1 MNQKEDGSITVF
13 LSIIFLLFFAM
24 FGVTFEN
31 VRSLISAGHVRTSA
45 YSAAVTA
52 FGDYNKELYREYGL
66 FGYGGA
72 EGKNVS
78 DLEFAYQRVLFENL
92 SAVPV
97 KKDKQYVDLFGYR
110 DIDAIVKKA
119 DYITDSNEF
128 LGQVTAFLKQEAV
141 MDIKDT
147 IDQKI
152 QTADKNEIQS
162 KLAVTKDYEQG
173 KYEKS
178 DDKKATKG
186 KNAAEE
192 KQEISHDKTDSAGG
206 NPLKFFTNLA
216 RDGILGLVCDEDRMT
231 DGIITSCQENDRSDQ
246 KDEDDKKNKE
256 GTKKAT
262 DIKDMQR
269 KDAKSESE
277 AAAILSDLIS
287 KNQKQEDEREKVNS
301 PIEKISI
308 IRYANKVFS
317 SYTNE
322 QNRTTK
328 YGLEYLIGG
337 KSREKDNLISVIN
350 RLLVVRLLL
359 NFTCVMS
366 DAAFQ
371 EKSLATA
378 TAIAGITGLPPVIN
392 AIQYTI
398 LLILS
403 LEEACVDVRAL
414 LMGKKISALKKSS
427 DFQMKYEEICM
438 GSKKLFT
445 QKANVYPNDDGKKE
459 ISSISYSQYL
469 WSFLLFV
476 SQDTIEKRIF
486 SLIEYD
492 LREKYNRTFC
502 VHTCICKCRYKI
514 NYQIPYQFCE
524 LPFLEN
530 SLFQTKYTY
539 KSLEV
544 NYGYKSE

>member
-1 MNQKEDGSITVF
+1 MDQKEDGSITVF

-173 KYEKS
+173 KYEQS

-192 KQEISHDKTDSAGG
+192 KPEISHDKTDSAGG

-231 DGIITSCQENDRSDQ
+231 DGVITSCQENDRPDQ

-277 AAAILSDLIS
+277 AGAILSDFIS

-337 KSREKDNLISVIN
+337 KSREKDNLISAIN

-366 DAAFQ
+366 DSAFQ

-403 LEEACVDVRAL
+403 FEEACVDVRAL

-514 NYQIPYQFCE
+514 NYRIPYQFCE

>member
-1 MNQKEDGSITVF
+1 MDQKEDGSITVF

-173 KYEKS
+173 KYEQS

-186 KNAAEE
+186 KNDAEE

-206 NPLKFFTNLA
+206 NPLKFFTDLE

-246 KDEDDKKNKE
+246 KDDDHKKNKE
-256 GTKKAT
+256 DTKKAA

-277 AAAILSDLIS
+277 AGAVLSDFIS

-328 YGLEYLIGG
+328 YGFEYLIGG

-403 LEEACVDVRAL
+403 FEEACVDVRAL
-414 LMGKKISALKKSS
+414 LMGKKIPALKKSS

-445 QKANVYPNDDGKKE
+445 QKANVYPNDNGKKE

>member
-1 MNQKEDGSITVF
+1 MDQKEDGSITVF

-24 FGVTFEN
+24 FGVTFEH

-72 EGKNVS
+72 EGKDVS

-173 KYEKS
+173 KYEQS

-186 KNAAEE
+186 KNDAEE

-206 NPLKFFTNLA
+206 NPLKFFTDLE

-246 KDEDDKKNKE
+246 KDDDHKKNKE
-256 GTKKAT
+256 DTKKAA
-262 DIKDMQR
+262 DIKEMQR

-277 AAAILSDLIS
+277 AGAILSDFIS

-328 YGLEYLIGG
+328 YGFEYLIGG

-403 LEEACVDVRAL
+403 FEEACVDIRAL
-414 LMGKKISALKKSS
+414 LMGKKIPALKKSS

>member
-1 MNQKEDGSITVF
+1 MDQKEDGSITVF

-173 KYEKS
+173 KYEQS

-231 DGIITSCQENDRSDQ
+231 DGVITSCQENDRSDQ

-277 AAAILSDLIS
+277 AGAILSDLIS

-524 LPFLEN
+524 LPFLEH

>member
-1 MNQKEDGSITVF
+1 MDQKEDGSITVF

-141 MDIKDT
+141 MEIKDT

-173 KYEKS
+173 KYEQS

-206 NPLKFFTNLA
+206 NPLKVFTNLA

-231 DGIITSCQENDRSDQ
+231 DGVITSCQENDRSDQ

-277 AAAILSDLIS
+277 AGAILSDFIS

-403 LEEACVDVRAL
+403 FEEACVDVRAL

>member
-1 MNQKEDGSITVF
+1 MDQKENGSITVF

-173 KYEKS
+173 KYEQS

-192 KQEISHDKTDSAGG
+192 KQETSHDKTDSAGG

-216 RDGILGLVCDEDRMT
+216 RDGVLGLVCDEDRMT
-231 DGIITSCQENDRSDQ
+231 DGVITSCQENDRSDQ

-269 KDAKSESE
+269 KDTKSESE
-277 AAAILSDLIS
+277 AGAILSDFIS
-287 KNQKQEDEREKVNS
+287 KNQKQGDEREKVNS

-322 QNRTTK
+322 QNRTSK

-403 LEEACVDVRAL
+403 FEEACVDVRAL

-476 SQDTIEKRIF
+476 AQDTIEKRIF

>member
-1 MNQKEDGSITVF
+1 MDQKEDGSITVF

-173 KYEKS
+173 KYEQS

-231 DGIITSCQENDRSDQ
+231 DGVITSCQENDRPDQ

-277 AAAILSDLIS
+277 AGAILSDFIS

-378 TAIAGITGLPPVIN
+378 TAIAGIIGLPPVIN

-403 LEEACVDVRAL
+403 FEEACVDVRAL

>member
-1 MNQKEDGSITVF
+1 MDQKEDGSITVF

-231 DGIITSCQENDRSDQ
+231 DGVITSCQENDRSDQ

-277 AAAILSDLIS
+277 TGAILSDFIS

-301 PIEKISI
+301 PIEKIGI

-403 LEEACVDVRAL
+403 FEEACVDVRAL

>member
-1 MNQKEDGSITVF
+1 MDQKEDGSITVF

-231 DGIITSCQENDRSDQ
+231 DGVITSCQENDRSDQ

-277 AAAILSDLIS
+277 TGAILSDFIS

-301 PIEKISI
+301 PIEKIGI

-378 TAIAGITGLPPVIN
+378 TAIAGITGLPSVIN

-403 LEEACVDVRAL
+403 FEEACVDVRAL

>member
-1 MNQKEDGSITVF
+1 MDQKEDGSITVF

-173 KYEKS
+173 KYEQS

-186 KNAAEE
+186 KKDAEE
-192 KQEISHDKTDSAGG
+192 KQEISHGKTDSAVG
-206 NPLKFFTNLA
+206 NPLKFFTDLE

-246 KDEDDKKNKE
+246 KDDDHKKNKE
-256 GTKKAT
+256 DTKKAA
-262 DIKDMQR
+262 DIKEMQR

-277 AAAILSDLIS
+277 AGAILIDFIS

-328 YGLEYLIGG
+328 YGFEYLIGG

-403 LEEACVDVRAL
+403 FEEACVDVRAL
-414 LMGKKISALKKSS
+414 LMGKKIPALKKSS

>member
-1 MNQKEDGSITVF
+1 MDQKEDGSITVF

-173 KYEKS
+173 KYEQS

-231 DGIITSCQENDRSDQ
+231 DGVITSCQENDRPDQ

-256 GTKKAT
+256 GTKKVT

-277 AAAILSDLIS
+277 AGAILSDFIS
-287 KNQKQEDEREKVNS
+287 KSQKQEDEREKVNS

-328 YGLEYLIGG
+328 YGLEYMIGG

-403 LEEACVDVRAL
+403 FEEACVDVRAL

>member
-1 MNQKEDGSITVF
+1 MDQKEDGSITVF

-231 DGIITSCQENDRSDQ
+231 DGVITSCQENDRSDQ

-277 AAAILSDLIS
+277 AGAILSDFIS
-287 KNQKQEDEREKVNS
+287 KNQKQEDERKKVNS

-337 KSREKDNLISVIN
+337 KTSDVANLK
-350 RLLVVRLLL
+350 VVVRRLLL
-359 NFTCVMS
+359 IREGINLAYLETDVQKSQEALTLALGVTSAVGNPELAEPVKHAILAAWAYAESVS
-366 DAAFQ
+366 D
-371 EKSLATA
+371 
-378 TAIAGITGLPPVIN
+378 VR
-392 AIQYTI
+392 I
-398 LLILS
+398 LLDGGHVSLRKTEAQWRTS
-403 LEEACVDVRAL
+403 LEHVGDCLNASADETSREGLGYESYLQILLWTVSEEKITMRAMNLIEKNLDVR
-414 LMGKKISALKKSS
+414 MDNMVSRMTCS
-427 DFQMKYEEICM
+427 YEYEAVP
-438 GSKKLFT
+438 LF
-445 QKANVYPNDDGKKE
+445 
-459 ISSISYSQYL
+459 
-469 WSFLLFV
+469 WSFVQIGNGRLTSYYFSNQAQILFG
-476 SQDTIEKRIF
+476 
-486 SLIEYD
+486 L
-492 LREKYNRTFC
+492 
-502 VHTCICKCRYKI
+502 
-514 NYQIPYQFCE
+514 
-524 LPFLEN
+524 
-530 SLFQTKYTY
+530 
-539 KSLEV
+539 
-544 NYGYKSE
+544 

>member
-1 MNQKEDGSITVF
+1 MDQKEDGSITVF

-24 FGVTFEN
+24 FGVSFEN

-173 KYEKS
+173 KYEQS

-186 KNAAEE
+186 KNDAEE

-206 NPLKFFTNLA
+206 NPLKFFTDLA
-216 RDGILGLVCDEDRMT
+216 RDGILGLVCDEGRMT

-256 GTKKAT
+256 DTKKAA

-277 AAAILSDLIS
+277 AGAILSDFIS

-328 YGLEYLIGG
+328 YGFEYLIGG
-337 KSREKDNLISVIN
+337 ESREKDNLISVIN

-403 LEEACVDVRAL
+403 FEEACVDVRAL
-414 LMGKKISALKKSS
+414 LMGKKIPALKKSS

-445 QKANVYPNDDGKKE
+445 QKANVYPNDNGKKE

>member
-1 MNQKEDGSITVF
+1 MDQKENGSITVF

-173 KYEKS
+173 KYEQS

-186 KNAAEE
+186 KNDAEE

-206 NPLKFFTNLA
+206 NPLKFFTDLE

-246 KDEDDKKNKE
+246 KDDDHKKNKE
-256 GTKKAT
+256 GTKKAA
-262 DIKDMQR
+262 DIKEMQR

-277 AAAILSDLIS
+277 AGAILSDFIS

-308 IRYANKVFS
+308 IRYAKKVFS

-328 YGLEYLIGG
+328 YGFEYLIVG

-403 LEEACVDVRAL
+403 FEEACVDVRAL
-414 LMGKKISALKKSS
+414 LMGKKIPALKKSS

-445 QKANVYPNDDGKKE
+445 QKANVYPNDNGKKE

>member
-1 MNQKEDGSITVF
+1 MDQKEDGSITVF

-173 KYEKS
+173 KYEQS

-231 DGIITSCQENDRSDQ
+231 DGVITSCQENDRPDQ

-277 AAAILSDLIS
+277 ASAILSDFIS

-403 LEEACVDVRAL
+403 FEEACVDVRAL

>member
-1 MNQKEDGSITVF
+1 MDQKEDGSITVF

-31 VRSLISAGHVRTSA
+31 VRSLISVGHVRTSA

-173 KYEKS
+173 KYEQS

-192 KQEISHDKTDSAGG
+192 KQETSHDKTDSAGG

-216 RDGILGLVCDEDRMT
+216 RDGVLGLVCDEDRMT
-231 DGIITSCQENDRSDQ
+231 DGVITSCQENDRSDQ

-256 GTKKAT
+256 GTKKVT

-277 AAAILSDLIS
+277 AGAILSDFIS

-403 LEEACVDVRAL
+403 FEEACVDVRAL

>member
-1 MNQKEDGSITVF
+1 MDQKEDGSITVF

-78 DLEFAYQRVLFENL
+78 DLEVAYQRVLFENL

-231 DGIITSCQENDRSDQ
+231 DGVITSCQENDRSDQ

-277 AAAILSDLIS
+277 TGAILSDFIS

-301 PIEKISI
+301 PIEKIGI

-378 TAIAGITGLPPVIN
+378 TAIAGITGLPSVIN

-403 LEEACVDVRAL
+403 FEEACVDVRAL

>member
-1 MNQKEDGSITVF
+1 MDQKEDGSITVF

-231 DGIITSCQENDRSDQ
+231 DGVVTSCQENDRSDQ

-277 AAAILSDLIS
+277 TGAILSDFIS
-287 KNQKQEDEREKVNS
+287 KNQKQEDERGKVNS

-308 IRYANKVFS
+308 IRYANQVFS

-328 YGLEYLIGG
+328 YGLEYLIWG

>member
-1 MNQKEDGSITVF
+1 MDQKEDGSITVF

-24 FGVTFEN
+24 FGVTFEH

-173 KYEKS
+173 KYEQS

-186 KNAAEE
+186 KNDAEE

-206 NPLKFFTNLA
+206 NPLKFFTDLE

-231 DGIITSCQENDRSDQ
+231 DGIITSCQENARSDQ
-246 KDEDDKKNKE
+246 KDDDDKKNKE
-256 GTKKAT
+256 DTKKAA
-262 DIKDMQR
+262 DIKEMQR

-277 AAAILSDLIS
+277 AGAILSDFIS

-328 YGLEYLIGG
+328 YGFEYLIGG

-403 LEEACVDVRAL
+403 FEEACVDVRAL
-414 LMGKKISALKKSS
+414 LMGKKIPALKKSS

>member
-1 MNQKEDGSITVF
+1 MDQKEDGSITVF

-78 DLEFAYQRVLFENL
+78 DLEFAYQRVLLENL

-173 KYEKS
+173 KYEQS

-192 KQEISHDKTDSAGG
+192 KQETSHDKTDSAGG

-216 RDGILGLVCDEDRMT
+216 RDGVLGLVCDEDRMT
-231 DGIITSCQENDRSDQ
+231 DGVITSCQENDRSDQ

-269 KDAKSESE
+269 KDTKSESE
-277 AAAILSDLIS
+277 AGAILSDFIS
-287 KNQKQEDEREKVNS
+287 KNQKQGDEREKVNS

-322 QNRTTK
+322 QNRTSK

-403 LEEACVDVRAL
+403 FEEACVDVRAL

-476 SQDTIEKRIF
+476 AQDTIEKRIF

>member
-1 MNQKEDGSITVF
+1 M
-13 LSIIFLLFFAM
+13 
-24 FGVTFEN
+24 
-31 VRSLISAGHVRTSA
+31 
-45 YSAAVTA
+45 
-52 FGDYNKELYREYGL
+52 
-66 FGYGGA
+66 
-72 EGKNVS
+72 S
-78 DLEFAYQRVLFENL
+78 DF
-92 SAVPV
+92 
-97 KKDKQYVDLFGYR
+97 
-110 DIDAIVKKA
+110 
-119 DYITDSNEF
+119 
-128 LGQVTAFLKQEAV
+128 
-141 MDIKDT
+141 
-147 IDQKI
+147 
-152 QTADKNEIQS
+152 
-162 KLAVTKDYEQG
+162 
-173 KYEKS
+173 
-178 DDKKATKG
+178 
-186 KNAAEE
+186 
-192 KQEISHDKTDSAGG
+192 
-206 NPLKFFTNLA
+206 
-216 RDGILGLVCDEDRMT
+216 
-231 DGIITSCQENDRSDQ
+231 
-246 KDEDDKKNKE
+246 
-256 GTKKAT
+256 
-262 DIKDMQR
+262 
-269 KDAKSESE
+269 
-277 AAAILSDLIS
+277 IS

-337 KSREKDNLISVIN
+337 KSREKDNLISAIN

-366 DAAFQ
+366 DSAFQ

-403 LEEACVDVRAL
+403 FEEACVDVRAL

>member
-1 MNQKEDGSITVF
+1 MDQKEDGSITVF

-24 FGVTFEN
+24 FGVSFEN

-173 KYEKS
+173 KYEQS

-231 DGIITSCQENDRSDQ
+231 DGVITSCQENDRPDQ

-256 GTKKAT
+256 GTKKVT

-277 AAAILSDLIS
+277 AGAILSDFIS
-287 KNQKQEDEREKVNS
+287 KSQKQEDEREKVNS

-403 LEEACVDVRAL
+403 FEEACVDVRAL

>member
-1 MNQKEDGSITVF
+1 MDQKEDGSITVF

-173 KYEKS
+173 KYEQS

-231 DGIITSCQENDRSDQ
+231 DGVITSCQENDRPDQ

-277 AAAILSDLIS
+277 ASAILSDFIS

-403 LEEACVDVRAL
+403 FEEACVDVRAL
-414 LMGKKISALKKSS
+414 LMGKKIYALKKSS

>member
-1 MNQKEDGSITVF
+1 MDQKEDGSITVF

-173 KYEKS
+173 KYEQS

-231 DGIITSCQENDRSDQ
+231 DGVVTSCQENDRSDQ

-277 AAAILSDLIS
+277 AGAILSDFIS

-322 QNRTTK
+322 KNRTTK

-459 ISSISYSQYL
+459 ISYISYSQYL

>member
-1 MNQKEDGSITVF
+1 MDQKEDGSITVF

-231 DGIITSCQENDRSDQ
+231 DGVITSCQENDRSDQ

-277 AAAILSDLIS
+277 TGAILSDFIS

-301 PIEKISI
+301 PIEKIGI

-378 TAIAGITGLPPVIN
+378 TAIAGITGLPSVIN

-403 LEEACVDVRAL
+403 FEEACVDVRAL

-459 ISSISYSQYL
+459 ISSISYSQSL

>member
-1 MNQKEDGSITVF
+1 MDQKEDGSITVF

-173 KYEKS
+173 KYEQS

-216 RDGILGLVCDEDRMT
+216 RDWILGLVCDEDRMT
-231 DGIITSCQENDRSDQ
+231 DGVITSCQENDRPDQ

-256 GTKKAT
+256 GTKKVT

-277 AAAILSDLIS
+277 AGAILSDFIS
-287 KNQKQEDEREKVNS
+287 KSQKQEDEREKVNS

-328 YGLEYLIGG
+328 YGLEYMIGG

-403 LEEACVDVRAL
+403 FEEACVDVRAL

>member
-1 MNQKEDGSITVF
+1 MDQKENGSITVF

-173 KYEKS
+173 KYEQS

-216 RDGILGLVCDEDRMT
+216 RDGVLGLVCDEDRMT
-231 DGIITSCQENDRSDQ
+231 DGVITSCQENGRSDQ

-277 AAAILSDLIS
+277 AGAILSDLIS

-403 LEEACVDVRAL
+403 FEEACVDVRAL

-524 LPFLEN
+524 LPFLEH

>member
-1 MNQKEDGSITVF
+1 MDQKEDGSITVF

-24 FGVTFEN
+24 FGVTFEH

-173 KYEKS
+173 KYEQS

-186 KNAAEE
+186 KNATEE

-216 RDGILGLVCDEDRMT
+216 RNGILGLVCDEDRMT
-231 DGIITSCQENDRSDQ
+231 DGVITSCQENDRSDQ

-277 AAAILSDLIS
+277 AGAILSDLIS

-469 WSFLLFV
+469 WSFLLFI

-530 SLFQTKYTY
+530 SLFQTKYIY

>member
-1 MNQKEDGSITVF
+1 MDQKEDGSITVF

-173 KYEKS
+173 KYEQS

-231 DGIITSCQENDRSDQ
+231 DGVITSCQENDRPDQ

-277 AAAILSDLIS
+277 AGAILSDFIS

-403 LEEACVDVRAL
+403 FEEACVDVRAL

-459 ISSISYSQYL
+459 MS
-469 WSFLLFV
+469 LL
-476 SQDTIEKRIF
+476 
-486 SLIEYD
+486 
-492 LREKYNRTFC
+492 
-502 VHTCICKCRYKI
+502 
-514 NYQIPYQFCE
+514 
-524 LPFLEN
+524 
-530 SLFQTKYTY
+530 
-539 KSLEV
+539 
-544 NYGYKSE
+544 

>member
-1 MNQKEDGSITVF
+1 MDQKEDGSITVF

-92 SAVPV
+92 SVVPV

-173 KYEKS
+173 KYEQS

-186 KNAAEE
+186 KNDAEE

-206 NPLKFFTNLA
+206 NPLKFFTDLE

-246 KDEDDKKNKE
+246 KDDDHKKNKE
-256 GTKKAT
+256 DTKKAA
-262 DIKDMQR
+262 DIKEMQR

-277 AAAILSDLIS
+277 AGAILSDFIS

-328 YGLEYLIGG
+328 YGFEYLIGG

-403 LEEACVDVRAL
+403 FEEACVDVRAL
-414 LMGKKISALKKSS
+414 LMGKKIPALKKSS

-445 QKANVYPNDDGKKE
+445 QKANVYPNDNGKKE

-476 SQDTIEKRIF
+476 SQDTIEKRVF

-524 LPFLEN
+524 LPFLDN

>member
-1 MNQKEDGSITVF
+1 MDQKEDGSITVF

-24 FGVTFEN
+24 FGVSFEN

-78 DLEFAYQRVLFENL
+78 DLEFAYQRVLLENL

-173 KYEKS
+173 KYEQS
-178 DDKKATKG
+178 DNKKATKG
-186 KNAAEE
+186 KNDAEE

-206 NPLKFFTNLA
+206 NPLKFFTDLE

-231 DGIITSCQENDRSDQ
+231 DGIITSCQENARSDQ
-246 KDEDDKKNKE
+246 KDDDHKKNKE
-256 GTKKAT
+256 DTKKAA

-277 AAAILSDLIS
+277 AGAILSDFIS

-328 YGLEYLIGG
+328 YGFEYLIGG

-403 LEEACVDVRAL
+403 FEEACVDVRAL
-414 LMGKKISALKKSS
+414 LMGKKIPALKKSS

-445 QKANVYPNDDGKKE
+445 QKANVYPNDNGKKE

-524 LPFLEN
+524 LPFLDN

>member
-1 MNQKEDGSITVF
+1 M
-13 LSIIFLLFFAM
+13 
-24 FGVTFEN
+24 
-31 VRSLISAGHVRTSA
+31 
-45 YSAAVTA
+45 
-52 FGDYNKELYREYGL
+52 
-66 FGYGGA
+66 
-72 EGKNVS
+72 
-78 DLEFAYQRVLFENL
+78 
-92 SAVPV
+92 
-97 KKDKQYVDLFGYR
+97 
-110 DIDAIVKKA
+110 
-119 DYITDSNEF
+119 
-128 LGQVTAFLKQEAV
+128 KQEAV

-173 KYEKS
+173 KYEQS

-231 DGIITSCQENDRSDQ
+231 DGVITSCRENDRPDQ

-277 AAAILSDLIS
+277 AGAILSDFIS

-378 TAIAGITGLPPVIN
+378 TAIAGIAGLPPVIN

-403 LEEACVDVRAL
+403 FEEACVDVRAL
-414 LMGKKISALKKSS
+414 LMGKR
-427 DFQMKYEEICM
+427 FRFEEI
-438 GSKKLFT
+438 
-445 QKANVYPNDDGKKE
+445 
-459 ISSISYSQYL
+459 I
-469 WSFLLFV
+469 
-476 SQDTIEKRIF
+476 
-486 SLIEYD
+486 
-492 LREKYNRTFC
+492 
-502 VHTCICKCRYKI
+502 
-514 NYQIPYQFCE
+514 
-524 LPFLEN
+524 
-530 SLFQTKYTY
+530 
-539 KSLEV
+539 
-544 NYGYKSE
+544 

>member
-1 MNQKEDGSITVF
+1 MDQKEDGSITVF

-173 KYEKS
+173 KYEQS
-178 DDKKATKG
+178 DDKKDTKG

-231 DGIITSCQENDRSDQ
+231 DGVITSCQENDRSDQ

-277 AAAILSDLIS
+277 AGAILSDFIS
-287 KNQKQEDEREKVNS
+287 KNQKQEDERGKVNS

-403 LEEACVDVRAL
+403 FEEACVDVRAL

-476 SQDTIEKRIF
+476 SQDTMEKRIF

>member
-1 MNQKEDGSITVF
+1 MDQKEDGSITVF

-72 EGKNVS
+72 EGKDVS

-173 KYEKS
+173 KYEQS

-186 KNAAEE
+186 KNDAEE

-206 NPLKFFTNLA
+206 NPLKFFTDLE

-231 DGIITSCQENDRSDQ
+231 DGIITSCQENARSDQ
-246 KDEDDKKNKE
+246 KDDDHKKNKE
-256 GTKKAT
+256 DTKKAA

-277 AAAILSDLIS
+277 AGAILSDFIS

-328 YGLEYLIGG
+328 YGFEYLIGG

-403 LEEACVDVRAL
+403 FEEACVDVRAL
-414 LMGKKISALKKSS
+414 LMGKKIPALKKSS

-445 QKANVYPNDDGKKE
+445 QKANVYPNDNGKKE

>member
-1 MNQKEDGSITVF
+1 MDQKEDGSITVF

-173 KYEKS
+173 KYEQS

-231 DGIITSCQENDRSDQ
+231 DGVITSCQENDRPDQ

-256 GTKKAT
+256 GTKKVT

-277 AAAILSDLIS
+277 AGAILSDFIS

-308 IRYANKVFS
+308 IRYANIVFS

-378 TAIAGITGLPPVIN
+378 TAIAGIAGLPPVIN

-403 LEEACVDVRAL
+403 FEEACVDVRAL

>member
-1 MNQKEDGSITVF
+1 MDQKEDGSITVF

-173 KYEKS
+173 KYEQS
-178 DDKKATKG
+178 DDKKDTKG

-231 DGIITSCQENDRSDQ
+231 DGVVTSCQENDRSDQ

-269 KDAKSESE
+269 KDVKSESE
-277 AAAILSDLIS
+277 AGAILSDFIS